1 MIEQIEK
8 VIAIEANTFCEAVE
22 SGGLPTIGA
31 KYVVASLAANLV
43 RPGLLHVTVTLEIEK
58 AEVSE

>member
-1 MIEQIEK
+1 MRDAIEK

-22 SGGLPTIGA
+22 TGELPTIGA

-43 RPGLLHVTVTLEIEK
+43 RPGLLYVTVTLEIEK

>member
-1 MIEQIEK
+1 MMKAIEK
-8 VIAIEANTFCEAVE
+8 VIAFQAETFNDAVE
-22 SGGLPTIGA
+22 SGELPTIGA

-43 RPGLLHVTVTLEIEK
+43 RPGLLYVTVTLQIEK